1 MVLLSSIIFYQ
12 RVLEKENGISA
23 WLVEENH
30 YYKVYEELVAN
41 KTLKPDSV
49 VMIKNSP
56 GWFFVTGLPAV
67 VIPDAD
73 ESTVR
78 EISQRFNA
86 DILILEKD
94 HVNGLNSL
102 YNTSSSRTGLVK
114 IMEIGT
120 TQIYSLLL
128 GN

>member
-1 MVLLSSIIFYQ
+1 MV
-12 RVLEKENGISA
+12 
-23 WLVEENH
+23 
-30 YYKVYEELVAN
+30 
-41 KTLKPDSV
+41 
-49 VMIKNSP
+49 KNPP
-56 GWFFVTGLPAV
+56 GWYFVTGLPAV

-78 EISQRFNA
+78 NISNRFNA

-102 YNTSSSRTGLVK
+102 YDTSLSKIGFVK

-120 TQIYSLLL
+120 TQIFSLML